1 MAFSGRERY
10 TREAIH
16 ERLGGGSKQ
25 AYLPNKGGVVLCACL
40 RTDTNPGA
48 PDVILPGDG
57 PEIQRS
63 SNLLCEQ
70 KSAIPVFI
78 KRDIND
84 WEYVGDYVVDRW
96 SESPAEIAEHARRA
110 GRYDVTRVI
119 YMRPVQMRT

>member
-1 MAFSGRERY
+1 MTFNRRERY

-16 ERLGGGSKQ
+16 DKLGGGSKQ
-25 AYLPNKGGVVLCACL
+25 AYLPNKDGLVLCACL
-40 RTDTNPGA
+40 RTNTNPGA

-63 SNLLCEQ
+63 SELLCEQ

-78 KRDIND
+78 KRGVND
-84 WEYVGDYVVDRW
+84 WEYVGNYVVDRW

-110 GRYDVTRVI
+110 GRNDVTRVI
-119 YMRPVQMRT
+119 YMRSAQNS